1 MDGGVTDGRGDGAV
15 DDNTQGN
22 TRVKDAAKAIVQR
35 LSVHETMH
43 ESSDLQ
49 WTVTAPP
56 KGEHEETASFSPPRG
71 STCLAAS
78 VSIFADGG
86 ELSGFQSFRPG
97 CTCALAQCA

>member
-78 VSIFADGG
+78 VSIFAD
-86 ELSGFQSFRPG
+86 
-97 CTCALAQCA
+97 